1 MEGSMTSNAGGD
13 IFLHSTKVMLEHERT
28 AQEAFQDIHQIIDVV
43 LRRFPAPM
51 CKILAALS

>member
-1 MEGSMTSNAGGD
+1 MTSNAGGD

-51 CKILAALS
+51 YKILAALS